1 MKGMVTTDS
10 VMMHVPA
17 EYSYLRVLRLTVSSL
32 AADVDFDIDEI
43 ESARAAVDELAS
55 ILIGAADVDGGLAV
69 TIRRHPD
76 RLDVEGSV
84 TAARPASL
92 PDELVCSVLN
102 ASTTEWSCGHQA
114 EDVKFSFTC
123 ERGRVGV
130 RSQSVDHK

>member
-1 MKGMVTTDS
+1 MRGMTTTDS
-10 VMMHVPA
+10 VTMHVPA

-55 ILIGAADVDGGLAV
+55 ILIGAADLDRGLAV
-69 TIRRHPD
+69 VIHRHPD

-92 PDELVCSVLN
+92 PDELVRSVLN
-102 ASTTEWSCGHQA
+102 ASTTQWSCGHQA
-114 EDVKFSFTC
+114 DDVCFSFTC
-123 ERGRVGV
+123 ERGHVGS
-130 RSQSVDHK
+130 RTHNAELD

>member
-1 MKGMVTTDS
+1 MAKTDS

-32 AADVDFDIDEI
+32 AADVNFDIDEI

-69 TIRRHPD
+69 VIRRHPD

-92 PDELVCSVLN
+92 PDELVRSVLN

-114 EDVKFSFTC
+114 EDVRFSFTC
-123 ERGRVGV
+123 ERGHVGRSTRV
-130 RSQSVDHK
+130 VDHD